1 MLNETFSV
9 IFKRC
14 VYVMFSKLLTQPL
27 FIALHLARVF
37 SKAGH
42 EVILAAKDDYHGYS
56 LPYFSKHVHTFVSL
70 NDDKSVAQY
79 GEKLLRLWYFNN
91 VDWFVPI
98 ISDTNYEG
106 IFDAVERL
114 KNCAAKKNRIYQ
126 DLILNHS
133 V

>member
-1 MLNETFSV
+1 MTFSV
-9 IFKRC
+9 IFKHR
-14 VYVMFSKLLTQPL
+14 VYVTFCKLLTQPL

-42 EVILAAKDDYHGYS
+42 EVILAAKDDFHGYS
-56 LPYFSKHVHTFVSL
+56 LPYFSKHVQTFVSL
-70 NDDKSVAQY
+70 NDEKTVAQY
-79 GEKLLRLWYFNN
+79 GEKLLRLWYFNK
-91 VDWFVPI
+91 VDWFLPI

-106 IFDAVERL
+106 IFDAVERM
-114 KNCAAKKNRIYQ
+114 KNCAAKKNRTYQ